1 LPRSWNFRHV
11 QGRQKPVAQLF
22 YELKQALAQYLRA
35 RAAIKTVAIKLCCV
49 SVQPAD
55 RLERVHR
62 YHGPMKFIGAMTAA
76 LRIKV
81 KSARGSA
88 ARSLALLLL
97 GTLLATSAQARVPGP
112 EHPSLLRALNAL
124 RLQGCKGRPGPA
136 STLLENPRLSRAAAL
151 VAGGSK
157 FSDALKAADYRAT
170 RAAQITL
177 RSTTAPAAL
186 TRGAVGKSCNTIMQ
200 GELAEAGFH
209 QRGNQTWIVLAAPFT
224 PPATAQAGN
233 AQARVLALVN
243 QARARPR
250 RCGRESFAA
259 AGPVRLNP
267 TLQHVASGHAAD
279 MARYNYF
286 SHTSRDG
293 GSLVDR
299 ASRAGYPRRA
309 MAENIAAGQL
319 QADAAVQSWLE
330 SPGHCAN
337 IMAPAFNEMGVAFA
351 VNSKSSMGIYWVQ
364 LFGAAR

>member
-1 LPRSWNFRHV
+1 MRNATRSRREAVLGIKYACSPITTGASSYQKNSSKTLPCIPDTSGGPH
-11 QGRQKPVAQLF
+11 Q
-22 YELKQALAQYLRA
+22 
-35 RAAIKTVAIKLCCV
+35 
-49 SVQPAD
+49 
-55 RLERVHR
+55 ERHR
-62 YHGPMKFIGAMTAA
+62 YHGPMKFIGTMMKA
-76 LRIKV
+76 LRV
-81 KSARGSA
+81 KMQTAWRSA
-88 ARSLALLLL
+88 AGSLALLLL
-97 GTLLATSAQARVPGP
+97 LLMMLDSSAQARVPAP
-112 EHPSLLRALNAL
+112 EHPSLLRALNTL

-136 STLLENPRLSRAAAL
+136 TTVRENPSLSRAAAL
-151 VAGGSK
+151 VAGGSQ

-177 RSTTAPAAL
+177 HSTTATAAL
-186 TRGAVGKSCNTIMQ
+186 ARGAVGKSCNTIMQ
-200 GELAEAGFH
+200 GELSEAGFH
-209 QRGNQTWIVLAAPFT
+209 QRGSQTWIVLAAPFL

-250 RCGRESFAA
+250 RCGNESFAA

-293 GSLVDR
+293 GSMVER

-319 QADAAVQSWLE
+319 QADAAMQSWLE

-337 IMAPAFNEMGVAFA
+337 IMAPAFNEMGAAFA

-364 LFGAAR
+364 LFGDAR

>member
-1 LPRSWNFRHV
+1 
-11 QGRQKPVAQLF
+11 
-22 YELKQALAQYLRA
+22 
-35 RAAIKTVAIKLCCV
+35 
-49 SVQPAD
+49 
-55 RLERVHR
+55 
-62 YHGPMKFIGAMTAA
+62 MKFVGSMMKA
-76 LRIKV
+76 LRVKV
-81 KSARGSA
+81 QNAWRSTAG
-88 ARSLALLLL
+88 SLALLMLSMLL
-97 GTLLATSAQARVPGP
+97 GASAQARVPAP
-112 EHPSLLRALNAL
+112 EHPSLLRALNTL
-124 RLQGCKGRPGPA
+124 RQQGCKGRPGPA
-136 STLLENPRLSRAAAL
+136 AALRENPSLSRAAAL
-151 VAGGSK
+151 VAGGSP
-157 FSDALKAADYRAT
+157 FSDALKAADYRAV

-177 RSTTAPAAL
+177 RSTTATAAL
-186 TRGAVGKSCNTIMQ
+186 ARGAVGKSCNTIMQ

-209 QRGNQTWIVLAAPFT
+209 QRGSQTWIVLAAPFT

-250 RCGRESFAA
+250 RCGTESFAA

-267 TLQHVASGHAAD
+267 TLQLVASGHAAD

-293 GSLVDR
+293 GSMVER

-319 QADAAVQSWLE
+319 QADAAMKSWLD

-337 IMAPAFNEMGVAFA
+337 IMAPAFNEMGAAFA

-364 LFGAAR
+364 LFGAAL